1 MAGGKPNAHLDFLGL
16 RLGARALSAVQAW
29 FGRRELENFQVDS
42 KMKMAMTL
50 AGFAGAC
57 LLATAPQAQDSRIR
71 NGLKFAQANCASCHA
86 IGTTGESPLPAAPLF
101 LTLHLRYPV
110 EDLAEAFAE
119 GIMTAH
125 PGMPQFQL
133 DVAQIED
140 LIAYLKSLE
149 R

>member
-1 MAGGKPNAHLDFLGL
+1 LAGGKPDAHLDFLGH
-16 RLGARALSAVQAW
+16 RLGARVLSAVQAW
-29 FGRRELENFQVDS
+29 FGRRELENFQVDP
-42 KMKMAMTL
+42 KMRMTL
-50 AGFAGAC
+50 AGLAGTC
-57 LLATAPQAQDSRIR
+57 LLATAPQAQESRIR

-101 LTLHLRYPV
+101 RTLHLRYPV

>member
-1 MAGGKPNAHLDFLGL
+1 MYST
-16 RLGARALSAVQAW
+16 SADS
-29 FGRRELENFQVDS
+29 RPENFHVDP
-42 KMKMAMTL
+42 KMRMAMTL

-57 LLATAPQAQDSRIR
+57 LLATAPQAQESRIR